1 MTHVVR
7 VLLADDAA
15 DMRDLTRR
23 TLESTGFFTVVGE
36 AGDGQQAVDLAS
48 ALRPD
53 LIVLD
58 LAMPIMDGLTA
69 LPALR
74 AAAPDALVVVLS
86 GMAAERIAPL
96 ARAKGASV
104 FMPKALPPTEF
115 VAQLLAFLRQGEL
128 DLDAE
133 YAASPQEAYLR
144 LEPEPASARRARTF
158 VQVTLEEW
166 GCEDLNDIVVLLT
179 SELVTNSVVHA
190 GSDADLSLRL
200 ARGVLQIAVADR
212 SPVEPVVRE
221 QSDDA
226 TNGRGM
232 LLLNALSLRWSIVKT
247 EAGKI
252 VWFEVP
258 TARTPEPTRS
268 G

>member
-23 TLESTGFFTVVGE
+23 MLEGTGAFTVVGE
-36 AGDGQQAVDLAS
+36 AGDGQRAVDLAS
-48 ALRPD
+48 ALQPD

-74 AAAPDALVVVLS
+74 EAAPDALVVVLS
-86 GMAAERIAPL
+86 GMEAERLAPL
-96 ARAKGASV
+96 ARAKGASA

-115 VAQLLAFLRQGEL
+115 AAQLLAFLRQGEL

-133 YAASPQEAYLR
+133 YAESAQETYLR
-144 LEPEPASARRARTF
+144 LDPEPASARRARAF
-158 VQVTLEEW
+158 VEATLEEW
-166 GCEDLNDIVVLLT
+166 DCEDLKDIVVLLT
-179 SELVTNSVVHA
+179 SELVTNAVVHA

-200 ARGVLQIAVADR
+200 ERGVLQIAVADR

-221 QSDDA
+221 QSDEA

-232 LLLNALSLRWSIVKT
+232 LLLNALALRWSVVMT

-258 TARTPEPTRS
+258 TARATEPSRA